1 MSPRET
7 LALVT
12 AKDEQIGDESP
23 SVEMVP
29 DFQFQLRVSL
39 RVANLEHELESHR
52 HALNRIT
59 TALATRGIKLPAD
72 LYADSLTPL

>member
-52 HALNRIT
+52 HALNKIT
-59 TALATRGIKLPAD
+59 TALATRRIKLPAD